1 MEVSLPAR
9 DAEMRELQMNT
20 KNNPPNHHP
29 ICDILAIHI
38 DPFVSDL
45 KNAGYPPSTLSTKR
59 AALRKFINW
68 RRTRKNTASQP
79 DESEVKAF
87 MAKTFTRDADDRSVA
102 STALFGFL
110 DHLRRHGL
118 IRKPASTVRVTAR
131 DRLLQSY
138 TDFLRD
144 EKGLAELSLRV
155 YLPVAASLLEYINGR
170 YGPAAVRRLNATI
183 IRSFLF
189 ERAKGRSSECV
200 RLLAISLRS
209 FIRFLHLRGK
219 IGDNLTTAVPTVQKW
234 SQTSVPKKL
243 TPDEVKRVLAVP
255 DRKTATGRRDY
266 AILLLLARLG
276 LRAGEVITLQTNDL
290 YWRSGEILIRGKG
303 ARRDVLPLPHQ
314 TGGAIARYLRLDR
327 GVRPTQR
334 VFLRANAPRVPLTG
348 PASIGHIVRRSLAQ
362 AGIERPRHIAA
373 HLFRHTLASR
383 MLQQGAKLRDIA
395 EVLRH
400 RAYGSTEIYAKID
413 LSSLAEVV
421 RPWPGQGGGK

>member
-1 MEVSLPAR
+1 
-9 DAEMRELQMNT
+9 MNT
-20 KNNPPNHHP
+20 KCNTPNRHP
-29 ICDILAIHI
+29 ICDVLASHV
-38 DPFVSDL
+38 DDFLSAL
-45 KNAGYPPSTLSTKR
+45 KELGYPPNTLCTKR
-59 AALRKFINW
+59 AALRRFIEW
-68 RRTRKNTASQP
+68 RRSQKNTDAKP

-87 MAKTFTRDADDRSVA
+87 MAKACKLDAAHRCLA
-102 STALFGFL
+102 SRALFGFL
-110 DHLRRHGL
+110 EHLRRQGV
-118 IRKPASTVRVTAR
+118 IRKPSSTVPTTAR
-131 DRLLQSY
+131 DRLVQSY
-138 TDFLRD
+138 ASFLRD

-155 YLPVAASLLEYINGR
+155 YLPVAASLLEYLHGKQDR
-170 YGPAAVRRLNATI
+170 TDLRRLNASI
-183 IRSFLF
+183 IRHYLF
-189 ERAKGRSSECV
+189 GRAKGRSSEYV

-209 FIRFLHLRGK
+209 FVRFLHLRGK
-219 IGDNLTTAVPTVQKW
+219 IGDDLTTAVPTVRKW
-234 SQTSVPKKL
+234 SQPGVPKKL
-243 TPDEVKRVLAVP
+243 TPDEVKRVLAAP
-255 DRKTATGRRDY
+255 DRKTPTGRRDY

-314 TGGAIARYLRLDR
+314 TGAAIAHYLRRDR

-362 AGIERPRHIAA
+362 AGIERPKHIAA

-383 MLQQGAKLRDIA
+383 MLQQGAQLRDIA

-400 RAYGSTEIYAKID
+400 RAYSSSEIYAKID
-413 LSSLAEVV
+413 LRSLDEVV

>member
-1 MEVSLPAR
+1 
-9 DAEMRELQMNT
+9 MNN
-20 KNNPPNHHP
+20 KNNTPNHHP
-29 ICDILAIHI
+29 TCDILAFHV

-45 KNAGYPPSTLSTKR
+45 KNAGYPASTLSTKR

-68 RRTRKNTASQP
+68 RRGRKNTDSKP
-79 DESEVKAF
+79 DESEVEVF
-87 MAKTFTRDADDRSVA
+87 MAKACKLDTAHRCLA

-110 DHLRRHGL
+110 EHLRRHGL
-118 IRKPASTVRVTAR
+118 IRKRSSTVQATAR

-155 YLPVAASLLEYINGR
+155 YLPVAASLLEYLQAK
-170 YGPAAVRRLNATI
+170 YGAAVVRRLNAAI

-189 ERAKGRSSECV
+189 KRAKGRSSESV

-209 FIRFLHLRGK
+209 FVRFLHLRGK
-219 IGDNLTTAVPTVQKW
+219 IGDDLTTAVPTVRKW
-234 SQTSVPKKL
+234 TQTSVPKKL

-303 ARRDVLPLPHQ
+303 ARRDILPLPHQ
-314 TGGAIARYLRLDR
+314 TGAAIAHYLRRDR

-362 AGIERPRHIAA
+362 AGIERPKHIAA

-383 MLQQGAKLRDIA
+383 MLQQGAQLRDIA

-400 RAYGSTEIYAKID
+400 RAYSSTEIYAKID
-413 LSSLAEVV
+413 LSSLDEVV

>member
-1 MEVSLPAR
+1 
-9 DAEMRELQMNT
+9 MNS
-20 KNNPPNHHP
+20 KNKTPNRYS
-29 ICDILAIHI
+29 ICDILGSQV

-45 KNAGYPPSTLSTKR
+45 KNAGYPACTLSTKR
-59 AALRKFINW
+59 AALRKFISWW
-68 RRTRKNTASQP
+68 RSRNTTDSSP

-87 MAKTFTRDADDRSVA
+87 MAKACKLSASHRCLA

-110 DHLRRHGL
+110 EHLRRQGV
-118 IRKPASTVRVTAR
+118 ICKQSSTVRTTAS

-138 TDFLRD
+138 ADFLRD

-155 YLPVAASLLEYINGR
+155 YLPVAASLLEYLHGS
-170 YGPAAVRRLNATI
+170 PAAVRRLNATT

-189 ERAKGRSSECV
+189 KRAKGRSSESV

-209 FIRFLHLRGK
+209 FVRFLHLRGK
-219 IGDNLTTAVPTVQKW
+219 IGDDLTTAVPTVRKW
-234 SQTSVPKKL
+234 SQTRVPKKL

-348 PASIGHIVRRSLAQ
+348 PASIGHIVRHRLAQ
-362 AGIERPRHIAA
+362 AGIERPKHIAA

-413 LSSLAEVV
+413 LSSLDEVV

>member
-1 MEVSLPAR
+1 
-9 DAEMRELQMNT
+9 MNKDNT
-20 KNNPPNHHP
+20 PNRHP
-29 ICDILAIHI
+29 ICDVLASHV
-38 DPFVSDL
+38 DDFLSKLRNV
-45 KNAGYPPSTLSTKR
+45 GYPPNTLSTKR
-59 AALRKFINW
+59 AALWKFIHW
-68 RRTRKNTASQP
+68 RRSRNITDSEP

-87 MAKTFTRDADDRSVA
+87 MTKACKLVAAHQCLA

-110 DHLRRHGL
+110 VHLRRQGV
-118 IRKPASTVRVTAR
+118 IRKPSSTVRVTAR
-131 DRLLQSY
+131 DRLLQNY
-138 TDFLRD
+138 ADFLRD
-144 EKGLAELSLRV
+144 EKGLAQLSLRV
-155 YLPVAASLLEYINGR
+155 YLPVAASLLEYLHGKHDL
-170 YGPAAVRRLNATI
+170 RRLNATI

-189 ERAKGRSSECV
+189 NRAKGRSSEYV

-209 FIRFLHLRGK
+209 FVRFLHLRGK
-219 IGDNLTTAVPTVQKW
+219 IGRDLATSVPTVRKW
-234 SQTSVPKKL
+234 SHTSVPKKL
-243 TPDEVKRVLAVP
+243 TPDEVKRVLAIP

-276 LRAGEVITLQTNDL
+276 LRAGEIITLQTNDL

-314 TGGAIARYLRLDR
+314 TGAAIAHYLRLDR

-348 PASIGHIVRRSLAQ
+348 PASIGHIVRHRLAQ
-362 AGIERPRHIAA
+362 AGIERPKHIAA

-413 LSSLAEVV
+413 LSSLDEVV